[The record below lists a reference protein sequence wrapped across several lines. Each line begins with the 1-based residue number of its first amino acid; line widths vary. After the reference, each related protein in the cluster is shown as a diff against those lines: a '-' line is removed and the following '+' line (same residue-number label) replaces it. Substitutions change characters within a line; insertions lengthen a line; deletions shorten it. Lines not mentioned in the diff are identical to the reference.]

1 MTSLI
6 TQVTSA
12 IIAASSYGWIS
23 TTFGAIAVLLLVFL
37 LIQKE
42 VLRAIGEARA
52 LAWMRAFNIAI
63 VPLLIGFGL
72 IISVRLVILLS
83 RDLQ

>member
-6 TQVTSA
+6 TQVTGA
-12 IIAASSYGWIS
+12 IIAASTYAWIS
-23 TTFGAIAVLLLVFL
+23 ATFGAIAVVLLVFL

-42 VLRAIGEARA
+42 VLRAVAEARA

-72 IISVRLVILLS
+72 IISVRLVVLLS